1 MVELIL
7 LLLGFIMM
15 FSPLIVMVL
24 NIVGQWCVFKKAGEK
39 GWKVLIP
46 FYNKYTM
53 LKIGGKKDFIPLY
66 WIATAISILSFAAV
80 CYAAYG
86 MIDNTMGALNNLDDI
101 GNLEYI
107 TSTVGASAAMIFA
120 AIAFWISGILSFIV
134 HVHALAG
141 ICTKMEQDGAMTV
154 GLLVLPPVFWM
165 VLGFSERIQ
174 WQYEISLNA
183 LYSNNA
189 NNEEETL

>member
-80 CYAAYG
+80 CYSAYG

-107 TSTVGASAAMIFA
+107 TSTAGVSAVMILA
-120 AIAFWISGILSFIV
+120 AIAFWIGGILSFIV

-154 GLLVLPPVFWM
+154 GLLMLPFVFWM
-165 VLGFSERIQ
+165 VLGCSSKIQ
-174 WQYEISLNA
+174 WQYDINFQAYYNDYAE
-183 LYSNNA
+183 
-189 NNEEETL
+189 NEA